1 MKILKFFSP
10 TCGPCKV
17 LDRNLQE
24 AGIQYE
30 SIDVTDGANEE
41 LITKYGIT
49 SVPILLY
56 VGDNGETIL
65 KYRGIMTVDD
75 LNKYFK

>member
-30 SIDVTDGANEE
+30 SIDITDDNNEE
-41 LITKYGIT
+41 LITKYNIT
-49 SVPILLY
+49 SIPTLL
-56 VGDNGETIL
+56 G
-65 KYRGIMTVDD
+65 VDD
-75 LNKYFK
+75 EGNAVLRNKGVVSTQDLIKYFK

>member
-30 SIDVTDGANEE
+30 SIDITDDANEE
-41 LITKYGIT
+41 LLTKYSIT
-49 SVPILLY
+49 SIPTLLG
-56 VGDNGETIL
+56 VDNEGNAVLRNKGVVSTQ
-65 KYRGIMTVDD
+65 D
-75 LNKYFK
+75 LIKYFK

>member
-17 LDRNLQE
+17 LDRNLKE

-30 SIDVTDGANEE
+30 SIDVTDDANEE
-41 LITKYGIT
+41 IITKYGIT

-56 VGDNGETIL
+56 VGNNGETIL

>member
-1 MKILKFFSP
+1 MKVLKFFSP

-30 SIDVTDGANEE
+30 SIDITDDANEE
-41 LITKYGIT
+41 LITKYNIT
-49 SVPILLY
+49 SIPTLLA
-56 VGDNGETIL
+56 VDNKGNAVLRNKGVISTQ
-65 KYRGIMTVDD
+65 D
-75 LNKYFK
+75 LIKYFK

>member
-1 MKILKFFSP
+1 MKIFKFFSP

-17 LDRNLQE
+17 LDRNLKE

-30 SIDVTDGANEE
+30 SIDVTDDANEE

-56 VGDNGETIL
+56 VGNNGETIL

>member
-1 MKILKFFSP
+1 MKIFKFFSP

-17 LDRNLQE
+17 LDRNLKE

-30 SIDVTDGANEE
+30 SIDVTDDANEE